1 LSAAAGVSE
10 IHAYPLRPKG
20 FEEPLF
26 PTASSKRAVIEH
38 LLEAPW
44 LSRASEL
51 EGRTGQAAHAIEEPV
66 EVRNFS
72 ERVEIV
78 LLGGGRRRGCAFRK
92 WWVVRVLD
100 RWRQVGRWWD
110 EDHYVDRMVFRVL
123 LLGGAVV
130 DVARARSGQ
139 WFLVGMV
146 D

>member
-51 EGRTGQAAHAIEEPV
+51 EERAGQAAHAIEEPV
-66 EVRNFS
+66 EVRTFS
-72 ERVEIV
+72 ERVELV

-100 RWRQVGRWWD
+100 RWRQVSRWWD
-110 EDHYVDRMVFRVL
+110 EYHHVDRMVFRVL